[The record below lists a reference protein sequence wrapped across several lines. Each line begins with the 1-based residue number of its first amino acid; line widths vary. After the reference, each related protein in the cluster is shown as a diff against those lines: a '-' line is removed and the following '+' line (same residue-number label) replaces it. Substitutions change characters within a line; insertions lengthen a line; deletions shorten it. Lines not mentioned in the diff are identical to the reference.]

1 MRHSIKQENKIALF
15 SIGLFYI
22 LYNVIRVLF
31 FPEQSL
37 SWHLMTAGL
46 GLIFIVFFGLI
57 VRLIHLV
64 LDMYYP
70 FERNIAKRIGLQ
82 FIITFTV
89 LLAVRLVPY
98 FLFKDEIDSYVHF
111 KITRELWVA
120 GIMLNVLMVLSIIL
134 SIFGYHFFKR
144 WQQEKYI
151 AAELEKEKAVV
162 QYENLKNQLNPHFLF
177 NSLSSLNSLIF
188 ENPQLASEFL
198 QQLSKV
204 YRYVLENKDKDVVTI
219 NTEVKFVTHYAHLL
233 KTRFE
238 GALNVN
244 FNIAEDMGESKIVP
258 VTLQVL
264 LENATKHNITSAS
277 APLNINVYTE
287 KDYLV
292 VENNLQ
298 RKQIIETSNGQ
309 GLENLKTLYYF
320 LSDLPVLIEEKE
332 KSFAVKIPLL

>member
-1 MRHSIKQENKIALF
+1 
-15 SIGLFYI
+15 
-22 LYNVIRVLF
+22 
-31 FPEQSL
+31 
-37 SWHLMTAGL
+37 
-46 GLIFIVFFGLI
+46 
-57 VRLIHLV
+57 
-64 LDMYYP
+64 
-70 FERNIAKRIGLQ
+70 
-82 FIITFTV
+82 
-89 LLAVRLVPY
+89 
-98 FLFKDEIDSYVHF
+98 
-111 KITRELWVA
+111 
-120 GIMLNVLMVLSIIL
+120 
-134 SIFGYHFFKR
+134 
-144 WQQEKYI
+144 
-151 AAELEKEKAVV
+151 
-162 QYENLKNQLNPHFLF
+162 
-177 NSLSSLNSLIF
+177 
-188 ENPQLASEFL
+188 LASEFL

-219 NTEVKFVTHYAHLL
+219 NTEVRFVTHYAHLL

-244 FNIAEDMGESKIVP
+244 FNIGDDMGESKIVP

-298 RKQIIETSNGQ
+298 RKQIIENSNGQ

-320 LSDLPVLIEEKE
+320 LSDLPVLVEEKE